1 VIFEVD
7 NMFKG
12 KILARLIDKNTGK
25 VKQEIDV
32 TNQIVDGIY
41 TMMFVAARNLS
52 TLNVYIGYDATDTV
66 AANDPTLHWANI
78 SSLMIDSKS
87 RGAVD
92 MGYQSYEY
100 RCLYPDSSFAPPAS
114 ADRNINLIAL
124 KHSDGNT
131 LYAYKK
137 LTTPIVQTTSDY
149 LELIY
154 ALSAVIG

>member
-1 VIFEVD
+1 MYE
-7 NMFKG
+7 G
-12 KILARLIDKNTGK
+12 KIIARLIDKNTGK

-32 TNQIVDGIY
+32 QNQIVDDIY
-41 TMMFVAARNLS
+41 TMMFSSSRNLS
-52 TLNVYIGYDATDTV
+52 PLNVYIGYDESETV
-66 AANDPTLHWANI
+66 APNDPTLHWADI

-87 RGAVD
+87 RAAVD

-100 RCLYPDSSFAPPAS
+100 RCLYPDSSFDPPS
-114 ADRNINLIAL
+114 SEDRNVDLIAL

>member
-1 VIFEVD
+1 MYE
-7 NMFKG
+7 G
-12 KILARLIDKNTGK
+12 KIIARLIDKNTGK
-25 VKQEIDV
+25 LKREINV
-32 TNQIVDGIY
+32 QNQIVDDIY

-52 TLNVYIGYDATDTV
+52 PLNVYIGYDETDAV
-66 AANDPTLHWANI
+66 APNDPKLHWADI
-78 SSLMIDSKS
+78 SSYMIDSKS

-100 RCLYPDSSFAPPAS
+100 RCLYPDSSFAPPSS
-114 ADRNINLIAL
+114 ADRNVNLIAL

>member
-1 VIFEVD
+1 MVE
-7 NMFKG
+7 G
-12 KILARLIDKNTGK
+12 KIISRLIDKNTGK
-25 VKQEIDV
+25 VKQEINV
-32 TNQIVDGIY
+32 QNQIVNDIY
-41 TMMFVAARNLS
+41 TMMFVADRDLS
-52 TLNVYIGYDATDTV
+52 PLNVYIGYDESDTV
-66 AANDPTLHWANI
+66 AANDPTLHWADI

-87 RGAVD
+87 RDAVD

-100 RCLYPDSSFAPPAS
+100 RCLYPDSSFAPPS
-114 ADRNINLIAL
+114 SEDRNINLIAL

-154 ALSAVIG
+154 TLSAVIG